1 MEIVDNNTV
10 INAGRYEAEV
20 ITGAK
25 IKIENGLTIPPV
37 RNSKK
42 PNCNVSKSKKE
53 NALILLIDLFFLSS
67 KYEYKF
73 TATESSII
81 VNVSKKGI

>member
-1 MEIVDNNTV
+1 MDIVDSITV
-10 INAGRYEAEV
+10 INAGKYEADV

-25 IKIENGLTIPPV
+25 INIENGLIIPPV

-53 NALILLIDLFFLSS
+53 NAFVYFFN
-67 KYEYKF
+67 E
-73 TATESSII
+73 
-81 VNVSKKGI
+81 